1 MIHFPRSL
9 SELNGLS
16 GEYRAGATD
25 LSERRRHHISTGDLI
40 DLRDLPNLDALL
52 LEGPRLN
59 IGAKVTVQAVA
70 DSPLVRSHHPALA
83 ASAGA
88 LATPAIRAVATV
100 GGNLTQ
106 RVRCWYYRSPEQQCL
121 KKGGT
126 TCLARAGD
134 HLYHACFDRGACVAP
149 HASTLAMALLMGDA
163 LVITNRRSL
172 TVAEFLGD
180 GSDARRENRLEA
192 GEMITGLSLPVVQAG
207 LRAGYHRAISRAR
220 AEWPLVEAAAQLRV
234 EGGQLRQVQ
243 LVLGGVA
250 TVPFRLP
257 ALEAKLEG
265 LTPDLDQ
272 IRTALNGASQGASP
286 LPMTGY
292 KLELL
297 APTLFHAVRVAVES
311 P

>member
-1 MIHFPRSL
+1 MIHFPRTL
-9 SELNGLS
+9 SELGALE
-16 GEYRAGATD
+16 GEFRAASTD
-25 LSERRRHHISTGDLI
+25 LSERRRHGISGGSLI
-40 DLRDLPNLDALL
+40 DLRDLPGLDQLL

-70 DSPLVRSHHPALA
+70 DSPLVRLHHPALA

-106 RVRCWYYRSPEQQCL
+106 RVRCWYYRSPELTCL
-121 KKGGT
+121 KKGGS

-149 HASTLAMALLMGDA
+149 HASTLAMALLLGDA
-163 LVITNRRSL
+163 LVITTRRSL
-172 TVAEFLGD
+172 TMAEFLGD

-192 GEMITGLSLPVVQAG
+192 GELVTGLSLPVVQAG

-234 EGGQLRQVQ
+234 EGGVLRQVQ
-243 LVLGGVA
+243 LALGGVA

-257 ALEAKLEG
+257 AVEAKLEG
-265 LTPDLDQ
+265 LPPDLDP
-272 IRTALNGASQGASP
+272 IRAVLSGASTGASP
-286 LPMTGY
+286 LPMTAY
-292 KLELL
+292 KLDLL
-297 APTLFHAVRVAVES
+297 APTLFYAVRVAVEAQ
-311 P
+311 

>member
-1 MIHFPRSL
+1 MIHFPQQL
-9 SELNGLS
+9 SDLAALS
-16 GEYRAGATD
+16 GEFRAGATD
-25 LSERRRHHISTGDLI
+25 LAERRRHHISTGDLI
-40 DLRDLPNLDALL
+40 DLRDLPGLDGLL

-83 ASAGA
+83 ASAGV

-149 HASTLAMALLMGDA
+149 HASTLAMALLMGDVVV
-163 LVITNRRSL
+163 LTNRRSL
-172 TVAEFLGD
+172 SVAEFLGD
-180 GSDARRENRLEA
+180 GTDARRENRLEA
-192 GEMITGLSLPVVQAG
+192 GELITGLSIPVVQAG

-234 EGGQLRQVQ
+234 EGGVLRQVQ

-257 ALEAKLEG
+257 AVEAKLEG
-265 LTPDLDQ
+265 MALDLDQ

-297 APTLFHAVRVAVES
+297 APTLFHAVRVAVEAS
-311 P
+311 